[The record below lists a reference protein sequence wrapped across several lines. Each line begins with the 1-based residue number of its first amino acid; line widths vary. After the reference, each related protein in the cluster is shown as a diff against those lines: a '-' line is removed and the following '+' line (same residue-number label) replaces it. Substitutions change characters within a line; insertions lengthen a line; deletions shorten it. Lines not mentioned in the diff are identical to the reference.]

1 MDIGTIIDI
10 GKTFL
15 DDKDSGGGGSTGLTP
30 IEIYNEVTSQRRLPF
45 KGTPLDP
52 ATPTTAPE
60 QVGYD
65 QTRRFWAS
73 LLTDYLRG

>member
-1 MDIGTIIDI
+1 MVISQRFVRKIL
-10 GKTFL
+10 K
-15 DDKDSGGGGSTGLTP
+15 KP

>member
-1 MDIGTIIDI
+1 MDIGTIIGI

-15 DDKDSGGGGSTGLTP
+15 DRGDSGNNSGGLTP
-30 IEIYNEVTSQRRLPF
+30 IEMYNQVKGQRREPF
-45 KGTPLDP
+45 RATPLED
-52 ATPTTAPE
+52 ATPTVAPE

-73 LLTDYLRG
+73 LLTDYLEG